1 MDQPHA
7 EVRLVIEPRLVI
19 LEQGVDV
26 DQRLRTFF
34 FS

>member
-7 EVRLVIEPRLVI
+7 EVRLVIEQRLAI